1 MKYILALVA
10 SARKRYSSFLLRF
23 HCLCFG
29 KFMVFRTVSN
39 APYSSCWDP
48 GDLENKSVLK
58 FIFRDCYILNLDHLL
73 CRLLK

>member
-1 MKYILALVA
+1 
-10 SARKRYSSFLLRF
+10 
-23 HCLCFG
+23 
-29 KFMVFRTVSN
+29 MVFQMVSN

-48 GDLENKSVLK
+48 GDLQNKSVLK